1 MFKRTITC
9 IAMILSLIV
18 PVALFLEPNNCSASE
33 SNTKAELV
41 QISDYK
47 LYDFYSILQMHNI
60 AKQTG
65 LSFSGIKH
73 MSVPAVNYYEPHIV
87 FVNSNDK
94 NGKCVLGLF
103 TNKSGVVS
111 KITINAEYDDVK
123 AINAVARLEYV
134 ILGALGIDDMTARE
148 FLSDIWAQQV
158 STIKIALW
166 NARTNSNIIVEHGPS
181 FSTAALF
188 EIRLTAV
195 NRKY

>member
-1 MFKRTITC
+1 MN
-9 IAMILSLIV
+9 
-18 PVALFLEPNNCSASE
+18 E
-33 SNTKAELV
+33 
-41 QISDYK
+41 
-47 LYDFYSILQMHNI
+47 
-60 AKQTG
+60 
-65 LSFSGIKH
+65 
-73 MSVPAVNYYEPHIV
+73 
-87 FVNSNDK
+87 
-94 NGKCVLGLF
+94 
-103 TNKSGVVS
+103 
-111 KITINAEYDDVK
+111 K

-166 NARTNSNIIVEHGPS
+166 NARTNRNIIVEHGPS